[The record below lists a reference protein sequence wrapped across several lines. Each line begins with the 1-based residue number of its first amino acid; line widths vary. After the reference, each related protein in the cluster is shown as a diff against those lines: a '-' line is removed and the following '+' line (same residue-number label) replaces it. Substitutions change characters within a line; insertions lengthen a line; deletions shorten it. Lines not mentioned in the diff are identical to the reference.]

1 MDVPVRTAVV
11 METARLRL
19 RPLSVDDAEGM
30 HVVYSDEE
38 AMRWWSHPPFATLD
52 ETRAE
57 LTKKTAATDWRAWA
71 ITLKGDGADK
81 DWAIGQLAAHEK
93 RQGRVIEI
101 GYSLARTHWGKGYAR
116 EAVSRL
122 LDLLFGEEGHR
133 RVFADTDPDNVG
145 SNSLLQSLGFV
156 QEARLRGEWETH
168 LGVRDSLIWGLLAE
182 EWKAR

>member
-1 MDVPVRTAVV
+1 
-11 METARLRL
+11 MESARLRL

-38 AMRWWSHPPFATLD
+38 AMRWWSHPPYATLD

-57 LTKKTAATDWRAWA
+57 LARKTTAPDWRAWA
-71 ITLKGDGADK
+71 ITLKGDDT
-81 DWAIGQLAAHEK
+81 AIGQLAAHEK

-101 GYSLARTHWGKGYAR
+101 GYSLARPHWGKGYAR

-122 LDLLFGEEGHR
+122 LDLLFREEDNR

-145 SNSLLQSLGFV
+145 SNRLLESLGFV
-156 QEARLRGEWETH
+156 REGVLRGEWETH
-168 LGVRDSLIWGLLAE
+168 LGVRDSFIWGLMAE
-182 EWKAR
+182 EWPR